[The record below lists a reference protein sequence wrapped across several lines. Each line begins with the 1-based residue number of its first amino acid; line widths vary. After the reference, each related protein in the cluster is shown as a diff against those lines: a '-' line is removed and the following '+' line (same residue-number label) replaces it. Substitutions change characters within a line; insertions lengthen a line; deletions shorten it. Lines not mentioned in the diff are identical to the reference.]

1 MLRRLSIRGV
11 VLIERLDID
20 LSDGLSV
27 LTGETGA
34 GKSILLDCLGLA
46 VGARADA
53 GLVAAGAQQA
63 SVTAAFDAVAGH
75 PVNTVLDEHGLGEP
89 PDGDDRRAVVLRR
102 VLGADGPSRA
112 FVNDQPVSVGLL
124 RDVGEMLV
132 EIQGQ
137 YARLGLLDVQAH
149 RTMLDAF
156 AGLQDRVG
164 EIGRLHATWMM
175 AKAALAEA
183 ERDAASA
190 VAAQQEIRASVADL
204 EALAPAD
211 DEEEALAE
219 TRRMLQ
225 HAERLIEA
233 AQAASDDIEGAAP
246 GVQSSA
252 RRLEKV
258 ADNAAGRLDPA
269 IAALDRAAAELAE
282 ALAIVQALGHDI
294 EHDQSRLEEV
304 EARLFALRA
313 MARRHGVAVDVLPLL
328 LARQRAQ
335 LAALDDQGAALLER
349 AHQVEVTRDAY
360 ASAADRLSRERTDAA
375 RKLDQAVAKQ
385 LRPLKLGRAR
395 FTTEI
400 TRLEVDDWG
409 PSGLDRVLFTIAT
422 NPGVAAGPLHKI
434 ASGGE
439 LARILLALRVVLS
452 NTGAATTLIFDE
464 VDAGIGGATAASVG
478 ERLARLARDRQ
489 ILVITHSPQVA
500 ARGAHHWRVV
510 KQLAAAGARTDV
522 AALGARARREEIA
535 RMLSG
540 AKVTDEARAAADRLI
555 EGASA

>member
-11 VLIERLDID
+11 VLIERLDIE
-20 LSDGLSV
+20 LCDGLSV

-46 VGARADA
+46 VGARADS
-53 GLVAAGAQQA
+53 GLLAAGAQQA
-63 SVTAAFDAVAGH
+63 SVTAAFDAAPSH
-75 PVNTVLDEHGLGEP
+75 PVNAVLDEHGLGEP
-89 PDGDDRRAVVLRR
+89 QDGDGRRPVVLRR
-102 VLGADGPSRA
+102 VLGADGPSRG

-124 RDVGEMLV
+124 REVGEMLV

-137 YARLGLLDVQAH
+137 FARLGLLDVQAH
-149 RTMLDAF
+149 RNMLDAF

-164 EIGRLHATWMM
+164 AIARLHASWIA
-175 AKAALAEA
+175 AKTELAEA

-190 VAAQQEIRASVADL
+190 VAAQEEIRASVADL

-233 AQAASDDIEGAAP
+233 AQAASEDIDGASP
-246 GVQSSA
+246 GVQSAA

-258 ADNAAGRLDPA
+258 ADNATGRLDPA
-269 IAALDRAAAELAE
+269 IAALDRAAAELSE
-282 ALAIVQALGHDI
+282 ALAIVQALGHSI

-304 EARLFALRA
+304 ESRLFALRA
-313 MARRHGVAVDVLPLL
+313 VARRHGVAVDALPSLL
-328 LARQRAQ
+328 ERQRAR
-335 LAALDDQGAALLER
+335 LAALDDQGATLLER
-349 AHQVEVTRDAY
+349 AHQVELTRDAY
-360 ASAADRLSRERTDAA
+360 ASAADRLNRERTAAA
-375 RKLDQAVAKQ
+375 RKLDEAVAKE
-385 LRPLKLGRAR
+385 LRQLKLGRAL
-395 FTTEI
+395 FTTDF
-400 TRLEVDDWG
+400 TRLKVDNWG
-409 PSGLDRVLFTIAT
+409 PSGLDRVTFTIAT
-422 NPGVAAGPLHKI
+422 IPGAAAGPLRTI

-439 LARILLALRVVLS
+439 LARILLALKVVLS

-500 ARGAHHWRVV
+500 ARGAHHWRVA
-510 KQLAAAGARTDV
+510 KHLAAAGARTDV
-522 AALGARARREEIA
+522 AELGGRARREEIA

-540 AKVTDEARAAADRLI
+540 AHVTDEARAAADRLL
-555 EGASA
+555 EGTAA